1 MARTLIQLIQK
12 VSEIIDPSHFM
23 TGTTA
28 SSGNSVSQVLSTNLQ
43 RFNDDEIIGKHL
55 YWSSGSP
62 SPDTTVVTD
71 FTQNTGAASIRPD
84 LASAPNS
91 QAFYVLPYRKDIIED
106 AIADAIYTLHDT
118 GDLIREIQM
127 FGVVAGSP
135 IYNAGFDYWTSS
147 TTPDGWSRNGSA
159 TLAKEPAGAN
169 TFNSRQSLKVSGSAD
184 YIKIDE
190 PWKSWLEDFKGG
202 TIRFYCPALANNA
215 SHARIAIY
223 DGSTLTYSS
232 YHSGNG
238 GREIL
243 DTGHVTISSTATD
256 LEIRLYN
263 DSTNAVYFGD
273 MWIEG
278 SNVSVREIPIP
289 LDFISDISLIES
301 LSAATPT
308 DTTVGKYRH
317 MGRGRAVYDFNMS
330 DHVDHETTTQYGVL
344 EFTGRIK
351 PANQTRLRITGSGQ
365 LSVPASDSGVIE
377 VSRVEE
383 MLVANLSGALLLERD
398 ASQRSDNVAEKLR
411 INSGELR
418 AKTSE
423 LTQGIGNRRAQP
435 TLARSL

>member
-202 TIRFYCPALANNA
+202 TVRFYCPALANNA

-263 DSTNAVYFGD
+263 ASTNAVYFGD

-317 MGRGRAVYDFNMS
+317 MGRGRAVYDLNMS
-330 DHVDHETTTQYGVL
+330 ANVDHEPTT
-344 EFTGRIK
+344 